1 MREPCLHLLCV
12 DVGLLCVT
20 PWLTHARPVPPL
32 ASDDC
37 SASGDGKSIST
48 MTINEYWQLLKDCH
62 IASSGHG
69 DTKSARLDLIF
80 IKSNQRTGLPDT
92 GQLNPDQYEGSVRK
106 L

>member
-1 MREPCLHLLCV
+1 
-12 DVGLLCVT
+12 
-20 PWLTHARPVPPL
+20 
-32 ASDDC
+32 
-37 SASGDGKSIST
+37 

-92 GQLNPDQYEGSVRK
+92 GQLNPDQYVGSVRTP
-106 L
+106 LRAPARPLTLCRTDDLHSQGVYSSPICGGHH